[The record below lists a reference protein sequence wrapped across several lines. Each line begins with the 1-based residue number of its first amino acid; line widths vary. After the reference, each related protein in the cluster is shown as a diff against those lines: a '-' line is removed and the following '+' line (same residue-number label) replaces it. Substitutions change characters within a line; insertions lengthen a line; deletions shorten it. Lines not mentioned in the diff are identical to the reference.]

1 MDLCLGIISGSCQT
15 LSGHPKCP
23 VYKKEEEKGKHSI
36 LLWADLF
43 LLPKKVMH
51 FFFSY
56 MSFTLKKI
64 SISQKYHLMLILG
77 FPGGSAGK
85 NPPAMQEA
93 WVPWE
98 IPWRRE
104 WLCTLVFWSGEF
116 QGLYCPWGIN
126 SLIWLRDFHFTSLHD
141 HFKYCLQLLFLI
153 LSSNHWPPL

>member
-1 MDLCLGIISGSCQT
+1 MCRLPAWTCVWGLYPAPVRLCQDT
-15 LSGHPKCP
+15 LNVLFIKKKK
-23 VYKKEEEKGKHSI
+23 KKESI
-36 LLWADLF
+36 AF
-43 LLPKKVMH
+43 FYEQIYFSYQKKVMH

-56 MSFTLKKI
+56 MSYTLKKI

-126 SLIWLRDFHFTSLHD
+126 SLI
-141 HFKYCLQLLFLI
+141 
-153 LSSNHWPPL
+153 